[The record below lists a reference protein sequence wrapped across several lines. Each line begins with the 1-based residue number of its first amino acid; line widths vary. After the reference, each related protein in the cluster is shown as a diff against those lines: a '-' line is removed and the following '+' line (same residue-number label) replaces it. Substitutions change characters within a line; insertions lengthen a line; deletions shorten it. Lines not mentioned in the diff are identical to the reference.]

1 MRDIILTLIVFSALP
16 FVPKRPYVGV
26 MLWVW
31 LSVMNPHRLTYG
43 FAYSFPFA
51 QLVAVVTFYALLVA
65 KGPKGLPMTGPVKV
79 LIMFGLWMA
88 LSTATAIYPDQSMDM
103 LVKVAKIL
111 LMTLVTMMLVRTKH
125 ELHVLLFTLAG
136 SLGFFGIKGGLFT
149 IRSGGSDRVWGPPGS
164 FIEGNNEVALAFI
177 VIIPLMYY
185 LMTTLENKWLKR
197 AMLASMLLCALASL
211 GSYSRG
217 ALLGLAAMGM
227 VLWWRSPKKLVAAGA
242 LVVLIP
248 AAMAFMPEK
257 WFARMDT
264 IQTYQED
271 NSAMGRINAW
281 ILCYNVAKDDPLTG
295 GGFIIYDAATFAKY
309 APNPLDIH
317 VAHSIYFQVLGEHGW
332 VGLFLYLLLAWL
344 VWRRATWIVK
354 TCEARDD
361 LKWAA
366 NLASMMQVSLVG
378 FAVGGA
384 FLSLAYF
391 DVPYYLMA
399 VIVITGRLVEQA
411 LAAPVPG
418 TPDKTVALDKPRA
431 PAAGPLRPAP
441 RSTY

>member
-16 FVPKRPYVGV
+16 FVLKRPYIGV
-26 MLWVW
+26 LLWVW

-51 QLVAVVTFYALLVA
+51 ALVAGVTFYAMVTT
-65 KGPKGLPMTGPVKV
+65 KGPKSLPFTGPVKV
-79 LIMFGLWMA
+79 LIAFGLWMV
-88 LSTATAIYPDQSMDM
+88 LSTVTAIYPELSTDM
-103 LVKVAKIL
+103 LSKVAKIL

-125 ELHVLLFTLAG
+125 ELHMLLFTLAG
-136 SLGFFGIKGGLFT
+136 SLGFYGVKGGLFT

-185 LMTTLENKWLKR
+185 LMTTLENKWHKR
-197 AMLASMLLCALASL
+197 AMLAAMLLCALASL

-217 ALLGLAAMGM
+217 ALLGLAAMGL
-227 VLWWRSPKKLVAAGA
+227 VLWWRSPKKMMAGA
-242 LVVLIP
+242 IMIVVIP
-248 AAMAFMPEK
+248 AALAFMPDK
-257 WFARMDT
+257 WFERMDT
-264 IQTYQED
+264 IKTYEED

-281 ILCYNVAKDDPLTG
+281 LMTWNLAKDDPLTG
-295 GGFIIYDAATFAKY
+295 GGFVIYDAATFAKY

-317 VAHSIYFQVLGEHGW
+317 AAHSIYFQVLGEHGF
-332 VGLFLYLLLAWL
+332 VGLFLFLWLAWL
-344 VWRRATWIVK
+344 SWRRASWICSQARK
-354 TCEARDD
+354 RDD
-361 LKWAA
+361 LKWAGL
-366 NLASMMQVSLVG
+366 LASMMQVSLVG

-399 VIVITGRLVEQA
+399 VIVITGRIVEQA
-411 LAAPVPG
+411 LAAGP
-418 TPDKTVALDKPRA
+418 
-431 PAAGPLRPAP
+431 PAAVAAVPAAPLKPAV
-441 RSTY
+441 RTTY